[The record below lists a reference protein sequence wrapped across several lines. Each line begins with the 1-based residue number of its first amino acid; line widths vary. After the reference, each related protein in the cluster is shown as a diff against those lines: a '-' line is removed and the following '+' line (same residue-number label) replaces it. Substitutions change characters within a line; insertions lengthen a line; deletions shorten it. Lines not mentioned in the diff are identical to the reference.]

1 MTQITHG
8 IHSEPDGA
16 YCLDVPVYVTRLLSI
31 T

>member
-8 IHSEPDGA
+8 IHSEPDHEH
-16 YCLDVPVYVTRLLSI
+16 CLDVPVYVTRWLSI